1 MLNRVLKNEVVN
13 LSGHPC
19 PLAVKFVKRGVF
31 NAKLPISRGQMKAFF
46 RKIRVHFANQPATHS
61 RILKELS
68 TALESNADAEDL
80 KNLAAK
86 LFKSNQLLHDEFL
99 AIFPKVMDYNAG
111 KKLAF

>member
-1 MLNRVLKNEVVN
+1 
-13 LSGHPC
+13 
-19 PLAVKFVKRGVF
+19 
-31 NAKLPISRGQMKAFF
+31 MKAFF

-99 AIFPKVMDYNAG
+99 AIFPKVVMYDNPA